1 MTEATSDGLA
11 ARHAAIELLGNVFKS
26 GQPFDELFQRSCTKG
41 ALHPFE
47 ARDRAL
53 VRLICATVLRRK
65 GQIEDAL
72 SRFLER
78 PLPHK
83 SGKTREI
90 LLVAAAQLLFLD
102 TPPHAAIDLAVHCAR
117 SERASIPFKG
127 LVNAVLR
134 RLSESAL
141 TILDEQNAPRLNTPS
156 WLWQSWCDA
165 YGADR
170 ALDIALAHLREP
182 PLDISVRANPHDW
195 AARLRGHL
203 MPSGSVRLVAAGRI
217 AELDG
222 FEEGAWWVQDAAA
235 ALPARLF
242 GDLDGAEVLELCAA
256 PGGKTAQLAASGA
269 RVTAVDV
276 NPARMARLE
285 ENLTRLG
292 LSANCITAQAAD
304 YTPDHAPQFILL
316 DAPCSSTGTI
326 RRHPDI
332 AHTKTEKSVRELAG
346 VQQRLLEHAVDVLAP
361 GGTLVFCTCSL
372 QPEEGE
378 QHASRILQRSDVA
391 RRAITPAEI
400 GGMAECLTAD
410 GDLRTLPCHYNPDDS
425 ALSGLDGFFAMRL
438 QKL

>member
-1 MTEATSDGLA
+1 MTGTTTDGLA
-11 ARHAAIELLGNVFKS
+11 ARHAAIELLSNVFRS
-26 GQPFDELFQRSCTKG
+26 GQPFDELFQKSCSAG
-41 ALHPFE
+41 VLQQFE

-78 PLPHK
+78 PLPNK
-83 SGKTREI
+83 SGRTRET

-102 TPPHAAIDLAVHCAR
+102 TPPHAAIDLAVRCAA
-117 SERASIPFKG
+117 SERASTPFKG

-134 RLSESAL
+134 RLSENAL
-141 TILDEQNAPRLNTPS
+141 AILEEQNAPRLNTPP

-182 PLDISVRANPHDW
+182 PLDLSVRSNPNDW
-195 AARLRGHL
+195 AARLSAHL
-203 MPSGSVRLVAAGRI
+203 MPTGSIRLVAAGRI
-217 AELDG
+217 VELDG
-222 FEEGAWWVQDAAA
+222 YEEGAWWVQDAAA
-235 ALPARLF
+235 ALPARLL
-242 GDLDGAEVLELCAA
+242 GNPDGAEVLELCAA

-285 ENLTRLG
+285 ENLRRLG
-292 LSANCITAQAAD
+292 LSANCVTAQAAD
-304 YTPDHAPQFILL
+304 YSPDPAPQLILL

-332 AHTKTEKSVRELAG
+332 AHTKTEKSVQELAG
-346 VQQRLLEHAVDVLAP
+346 VQQRMLDHALGILAP

-378 QHASRILQRSDVA
+378 HHAARVLQRGDVA
-391 RRAITPAEI
+391 RRAITPSEV
-400 GGMAECLTAD
+400 GGMVECVTAD
-410 GDLRTLPCHYNPDDS
+410 GDLRTLPCHYTPDDS
-425 ALSGLDGFFAMRL
+425 GLGGLDGFFAMRL

>member
-1 MTEATSDGLA
+1 MTETTTDGLA
-11 ARHAAIELLGNVFKS
+11 ARHAAIELLSSVFKS
-26 GQPFDELFQRSCTKG
+26 GQPFDELFQKSCTSG
-41 ALHPFE
+41 ALQPFE

-78 PLPHK
+78 PLPGK
-83 SGKTREI
+83 AGKTREI
-90 LLVAAAQLLFLD
+90 LQTAAAQLLFLD
-102 TPPHAAIDLAVHCAR
+102 TPPHAAIDLAVRCAA
-117 SERASIPFKG
+117 SERTSLPFKG

-134 RLSESAL
+134 RLSENAL
-141 TILDEQNAPRLNTPS
+141 AILDEQNAPRLNTPS

-165 YGADR
+165 YGADQ
-170 ALDIALAHLREP
+170 ALGIALAHLREP
-182 PLDISVRANPHDW
+182 PLDLTTRSDPHDW
-195 AARLRGHL
+195 TARLKGHL
-203 MPSGSVRLVAAGRI
+203 MPSGSVRLVSAGRI
-217 AELDG
+217 TELDG
-222 FEEGAWWVQDAAA
+222 YEEGAWWVQDAAA

-276 NPARMARLE
+276 NPARIARLE
-285 ENLTRLG
+285 QNLARLG
-292 LSANCITAQAAD
+292 LKANCVAASAAT
-304 YTPDHAPQFILL
+304 YTPDNAPQFILL

-332 AHTKTEKSVRELAG
+332 AHTKTKKSVRELAG
-346 VQQRLLEHAVDVLAP
+346 VQQRMLDHALDVLAP

-378 QHASRILQRSDVA
+378 YHAARVLQRGDVA
-391 RRAITPAEI
+391 RRAISPAEI
-400 GGMAECLTAD
+400 GGMPECLTAD
-410 GDLRTLPCHYNPDDS
+410 GDLRTLPCHYTHDDS
-425 ALSGLDGFFAMRL
+425 TLCGLDGFFAMRL